1 LKEDIVVAHIMVADI
16 VHMNQEDKKE
26 IQKSKKKTQIH
37 NLGFIFITISSFI
50 IFIDMAKYGID
61 FPFRDSPK
69 GDFLN
74 MTETPEREVR
84 ANLIH
89 LILTRKGSRYY
100 LPDFGKRIYEYI
112 FDQNDMVAWSLIEEE
127 IREAVRKYIPNL
139 DINSINVLSAEDD
152 PDSVQSVDEL
162 EDERLFRI
170 SDYSTKPYTA
180 KVKIDYTVNNGA
192 FSTSD
197 FIIIN
202 I

>member
-1 LKEDIVVAHIMVADI
+1 
-16 VHMNQEDKKE
+16 
-26 IQKSKKKTQIH
+26 
-37 NLGFIFITISSFI
+37 
-50 IFIDMAKYGID
+50 MAVKYGID
-61 FPFRDSPK
+61 FPFRDSQR
-69 GDFLN
+69 GDFLS

-89 LILTRKGSRYY
+89 LILTRRGSRYY
-100 LPDFGKRIYEYI
+100 LPDFGTRIYEYI
-112 FDQNDMVAWSLIEEE
+112 FEQNDFVTWNLIEEE
-127 IREAVRKYIPNL
+127 IRESVKKYIPNL
-139 DINSINVLSAEDD
+139 DINSITVTSAEDE
-152 PDSVQSVDEL
+152 PNAVMSVNEM
-162 EDERLFRI
+162 EDERLFRV